1 MQLRQDKME
10 NFKII
15 YEIENLLF
23 FRKEIK
29 IEVESEITPSKVEVE
44 KFLNEKFSISP
55 GTLKLDKIKGRFGS
69 KKFEI
74 TAKIYMTEQNKNQI
88 ETKTKKQRDAE
99 KKALEET
106 KKAELEENAKVEE
119 KIEENKIEEV
129 KK

>member
-1 MQLRQDKME
+1 LQLRQDKME

-15 YEIENLLF
+15 SEIENPLF

-29 IEVESEITPSKVEVE
+29 IEVESEITPSKVEVK

>member
-1 MQLRQDKME
+1 ME

-15 YEIENLLF
+15 SEIENPLF

-29 IEVESEITPSKVEVE
+29 IEVESEITPSKVEVK
-44 KFLNEKFSISP
+44 KFLNEKLSISP
-55 GTLKLDKIKGRFGS
+55 ETLKLEKIKGRFGS

-74 TAKIYMTEQNKNQI
+74 TAKIYMSEQNKNQI

>member
-15 YEIENLLF
+15 SEIENPLF

-29 IEVESEITPSKVEVE
+29 IEVESEITPSKVEVK
-44 KFLNEKFSISP
+44 KFLNEKLSISP
-55 GTLKLDKIKGRFGS
+55 ETLKLEKIKGRFGS

-74 TAKIYMTEQNKNQI
+74 TAKIYMSEQNKNQI

>member
-1 MQLRQDKME
+1 LQLRQDKME

-15 YEIENLLF
+15 SEIENPLF

-29 IEVESEITPSKVEVE
+29 IEVESEITPSKVEVK
-44 KFLNEKFSISP
+44 KFLNEKLSISP
-55 GTLKLDKIKGRFGS
+55 ETLKLEKIKGRFGS

-74 TAKIYMTEQNKNQI
+74 TAKIYMSEQNKNQI